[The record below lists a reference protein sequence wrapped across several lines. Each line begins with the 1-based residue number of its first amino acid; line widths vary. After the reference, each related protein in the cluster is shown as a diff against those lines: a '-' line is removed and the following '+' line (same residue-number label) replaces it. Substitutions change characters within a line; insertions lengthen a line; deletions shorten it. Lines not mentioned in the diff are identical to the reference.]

1 MSKEVTTYDPMK
13 VTVSLGGRVITG
25 FASDGVITLTHN
37 EDAVT
42 PNVGAK
48 GDVTYSENA
57 NNSGTAAIPLMST
70 SASLAYIRELCAK
83 KKAVRFSLSDVNDAD
98 AMQVNEENCRI
109 LKMPDT
115 PRTKD
120 PSTVTVNVYIHDLN
134 YR

>member
-37 EDAVT
+37 EGAVT

-57 NNSGTAAIPLMST
+57 NNSGTAASPT
-70 SASLAYIRELCAK
+70 SASCAPRKKPSASPFPTSTTRTRCRSMRRIAASSRCPTPLAPKTRA
-83 KKAVRFSLSDVNDAD
+83 
-98 AMQVNEENCRI
+98 
-109 LKMPDT
+109 P
-115 PRTKD
+115 
-120 PSTVTVNVYIHDLN
+120 
-134 YR
+134 

>member
-70 SASLAYIRELCAK
+70 SASLPFR
-83 KKAVRFSLSDVNDAD
+83 RQRRGRDAG
-98 AMQVNEENCRI
+98 Q
-109 LKMPDT
+109 
-115 PRTKD
+115 
-120 PSTVTVNVYIHDLN
+120 
-134 YR
+134 

>member
-57 NNSGTAAIPLMST
+57 NNSGTSHPSDEHLGQPR
-70 SASLAYIRELCAK
+70 LHPR
-83 KKAVRFSLSDVNDAD
+83 AVRQEKSRPLLPFRRQRRGRDAG
-98 AMQVNEENCRI
+98 Q
-109 LKMPDT
+109 
-115 PRTKD
+115 
-120 PSTVTVNVYIHDLN
+120 
-134 YR
+134 